1 MKDIFSSHLDWI
13 GARHGSTAGANGFS
27 RNLTVTVGGRGLAM
41 SSAPAFHGDERR
53 INPEQLFVAAI
64 SACQALTFLS
74 IAGRKQVEVVSYSD
88 DADGWLE
95 GVDGHLRMSRVVL
108 RPRIVLAKT
117 SDQPLAQDLV
127 ERAHSQC
134 FIGNSVTAVVT
145 IEPLF
150 EHAERSAA

>member
-1 MKDIFSSHLDWI
+1 MKEIFSSHLDWI
-13 GARHGSTAGANGFS
+13 GARRGSTADASGFS
-27 RNLTVTVGGRGLAM
+27 RNLSVTVGGRVLAM
-41 SSAPAFHGDERR
+41 SSAPAFQGDEGR

-74 IAGRKQVEVVSYSD
+74 IAARKQVEVVSYSD

-95 GVDGHLRMSRVVL
+95 NVDGRLRMSRVVL
-108 RPRIVLAKT
+108 RPRIVLART
-117 SDQPLAQDLV
+117 ADQSLAQALV

-134 FIGNSVTAVVT
+134 FIGNSVTAAVT